1 MNQKSF
7 LDRKINLGIA
17 SLFWEAQKED
27 GEHNNDFIYDSH
39 QYPHSIKSTKCFQ
52 FMKKNYSNSL

>member
-27 GEHNNDFIYDSH
+27 GEHHNDFIYDSH
-39 QYPHSIKSTKCFQ
+39 
-52 FMKKNYSNSL
+52 